1 MIVGVVLFSLFS
13 PVREWCASDH
23 HMPLLRRRFS
33 SVAPDAAL
41 LHTLRCVRP
50 LRLMAQLSLPVCRRT
65 AACSPQMDF
74 PGVHTRPH
82 PVSVVQGEMYQ
93 PQNFL
98 PQASKTFAS
107 APGQLPRDVVSVPV
121 GKVHCGEI
129 PEDPDGRRS
138 FAPPG
143 NDLAD
148 PAVVTMRRQCDE
160 SDFTH
165 C

>member
-1 MIVGVVLFSLFS
+1 MSCGFLCFHLCGSGV
-13 PVREWCASDH
+13 PVTTTCHCCAVVFLQS
-23 HMPLLRRRFS
+23 RRMRRS
-33 SVAPDAAL
+33 

-65 AACSPQMDF
+65 AACSPQTDF

-107 APGQLPRDVVSVPV
+107 APGQLPRDVVSVPRRKGPLRGNPRRPGRQKELRSS
-121 GKVHCGEI
+121 GK
-129 PEDPDGRRS
+129 
-138 FAPPG
+138 
-143 NDLAD
+143 
-148 PAVVTMRRQCDE
+148 
-160 SDFTH
+160 
-165 C
+165 

>member
-1 MIVGVVLFSLFS
+1 MSCCFLCFHLCGSGV
-13 PVREWCASDH
+13 PVTTTCHCCAVV
-23 HMPLLRRRFS
+23 FS

-65 AACSPQMDF
+65 AACSPQTDF
-74 PGVHTRPH
+74 PGYIRPH
-82 PVSVVQGEMYQ
+82 PVSVVRGDV
-93 PQNFL
+93 PATKLL
-98 PQASKTFAS
+98 PQASKLCVC
-107 APGQLPRDVVSVPV
+107 PGQLPRDVVSVPV

-143 NDLAD
+143 NDPAD